1 MSELTPQA
9 DASAMQALEPVS
21 AAPTTGKPRSLA
33 GDAWED
39 LRRSWIFWGSVVL
52 ITIFM
57 LMAIVPGLFTSVDPT
72 ECDLNR
78 SRQAPGPGAVFGYD
92 VQGCDVYARSVYGAR
107 ASIAVGFL
115 ATFLALVLGAVTG
128 VLAGYYGGKVDTVLS
143 RITDV
148 FFALPILLGSIII
161 LTAIPT
167 DEGSS
172 DALIISKVAIAIAV
186 LGWTQTARVAR
197 ASVIQAKASDYVQA
211 ARALGAG
218 DRRIITRHVLP
229 NASSPVI
236 ALTTISLGGY
246 IGAEATLSFL
256 GIGLQP
262 PVISWGTSIAD
273 AQQYIQVSPHMLFF
287 PSVFLSLTVLAFIML
302 GVAVTDALNPRLR

>member
-1 MSELTPQA
+1 
-9 DASAMQALEPVS
+9 
-21 AAPTTGKPRSLA
+21 
-33 GDAWED
+33 
-39 LRRSWIFWGSVVL
+39 
-52 ITIFM
+52 
-57 LMAIVPGLFTSVDPT
+57 MAIAPGLFTSIDPT
-72 ECDLNR
+72 SCDLSK
-78 SRQAPGPGAVFGYD
+78 SRQPPGEGAVFGYD

-115 ATFLALVLGAVTG
+115 ATLLALLLGATTG
-128 VLAGYYGGKVDTVLS
+128 VIAGYYGGRIDSILS

-197 ASVIQAKASDYVQA
+197 SSVIQAKSADYVTA

-218 DRRIITRHVLP
+218 DRRIIVRHVLP

-236 ALTTISLGGY
+236 ALTTISLGAY

-262 PVISWGTSIAD
+262 PVISWGTAIAD

-287 PSVFLSLTVLAFIML
+287 PSLFLSLTVLAFIML
-302 GVAVTDALNPRLR
+302 GVAVTDALNPKLR